1 MDDKKKMWKAIYD
14 IYVHLSI
21 ISSRKPHKKKKEK
34 GKKKKRHLV
43 VNQKN
48 SYLIKLIQMAG
59 RLVSTKSTNTHQKNK
74 NKKLECNFLPIL
86 VNLGTHMQNT

>member
-1 MDDKKKMWKAIYD
+1 MIKKKCGKQFMIYMC
-14 IYVHLSI
+14 
-21 ISSRKPHKKKKEK
+21 ISPSFLVENLTKKKEK